1 MPSTTSREVAV
12 IRGIRIVASVT
23 VLATSCLAVTQT
35 DASAAGFGASWQ
47 MNEKTGPAVDSSR
60 NGNNGALFGGITR
73 TGSGYRFNGSSGYVS
88 VPSSASL
95 NPGSAGITITVR
107 FALNGN
113 PSPSGTDYDL
123 VRKGLSTT
131 SGGDYKMEVLSN
143 GAALCLFRGS
153 RSVEVRGGTNL
164 GSGTH
169 TVKCVKTSSSVRVIV
184 DGVTKASKAVSAG
197 SISNGKPVILGAK
210 PGDDWTDGFINFVTL
225 T

>member
-1 MPSTTSREVAV
+1 MSRRLRFAATAT
-12 IRGIRIVASVT
+12 I
-23 VLATSCLAVTQT
+23 LAGSCVGLTET

-47 MNEKTGPAVDSSR
+47 MNEKTGPAVDSSG
-60 NGNNGALFGGITR
+60 NGNDGTLHGGITR
-73 TGSGYRFNGSSGYVS
+73 TGSGYRFDGSSGYVS
-88 VPSSASL
+88 VPNSASL
-95 NPGSAGITITVR
+95 NPGSGAITITVK

-113 PSPSGTDYDL
+113 PSPSGADYDL

-131 SGGDYKMEVLSN
+131 AGGDYKMEVLSS

-153 RSVEVRGGTNL
+153 RSAEVRGGTNL

-169 TVKCVKTSSSVRVIV
+169 TVKCVKTSSSVKLIV

-197 SISNGKPVILGAK
+197 SISNTKPVILGAK
-210 PGDDWTDGFINFVTL
+210 PGDDWTDGLIDYVTL